1 LSSAPASEVPSQ
13 YGHSDCN
20 DNNDTK
26 GSVSSDD
33 VIPHFTF
40 FRIPLILIRI
50 NRGAANFILLCFP
63 ADYLRCAFSV
73 IMIVVANKKDDSGP
87 P

>member
-1 LSSAPASEVPSQ
+1 MI
-13 YGHSDCN
+13 
-20 DNNDTK
+20 
-26 GSVSSDD
+26 